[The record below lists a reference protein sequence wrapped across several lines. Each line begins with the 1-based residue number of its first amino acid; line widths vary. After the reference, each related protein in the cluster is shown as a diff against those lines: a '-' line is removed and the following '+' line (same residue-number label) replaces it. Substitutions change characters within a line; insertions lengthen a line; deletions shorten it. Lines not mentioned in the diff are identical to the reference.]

1 MHLQLAVPDLLWPD
15 PSLTQA
21 APETPALLETLAKG
35 RRRRIETR
43 NLDRWLLQAFG
54 VPEAGAA
61 GYALRADGG
70 DPGGAS
76 WLCADPCHLRVNRD
90 RVMLADA
97 YSFELS
103 REEAEALVEAL
114 NAHFAGDGLTFY
126 PMQPHRWYVRLNE
139 PPIIESTPLAE
150 VRGKDIDPYLP
161 RGPEAMRWRGFLNE
175 AQMLLHQ
182 HSVNEAREERGALPI
197 NSVWLWG
204 EGPSASPTARP
215 FQRVRGR
222 SALAAGLA
230 LASGASAQERPE
242 HASEWFK
249 NTSAEG
255 VELIVLDDL
264 LAPA

>member
-1 MHLQLAVPDLLWPD
+1 
-15 PSLTQA
+15 
-21 APETPALLETLAKG
+21 
-35 RRRRIETR
+35 
-43 NLDRWLLQAFG
+43 
-54 VPEAGAA
+54 
-61 GYALRADGG
+61 
-70 DPGGAS
+70 
-76 WLCADPCHLRVNRD
+76 
-90 RVMLADA
+90 
-97 YSFELS
+97 
-103 REEAEALVEAL
+103 
-114 NAHFAGDGLTFY
+114 

-150 VRGKDIDPYLP
+150 VRGKDIDPHLP

-204 EGPSASPTARP
+204 EGSSAPPPTRP

-230 LASGASAQERPE
+230 LASGASAQARPE

-264 LAPA
+264 LAPACYGDLHAWQSRLQQLERHWFAPALAALRDGRIGMLSIHSMGAGASFSVETTRQDLRYFWRRPKALNTYADPA